1 MSHAHVPDKIAV
13 KFLAESTKRRAAIIS
28 LIAVGAL
35 GSAWSWVMDVDR
47 FWQSYVS
54 NWMFFTNMAVGAVL
68 FAVVTWITKAQW
80 NWSVRR
86 VSLSFVAFLPFSF
99 LLFLPL
105 LTLGEAYFPW
115 VLEMSHDPIL
125 QKKAAYLNMPFLVV
139 RNVIGLL
146 VLFGTAM
153 YFAYLSLRPD
163 MGLCEVEMNQGK
175 RKTWRNRLI
184 AGWNGQQEEE
194 TKSYQSMLKLGPAFV
209 IIYFVIMSVISYDW
223 VMSLEPHWFSTMMG
237 PWFFMGAFWSGIAAT
252 AVAVVFL
259 KKQED
264 YFDEAMGVQQ
274 LHDIGKL
281 TFGFAV
287 FWTYLVFAQYVV
299 IWYGKLPWEQSWIIH
314 RSEEPWGM
322 LSAIVILMCFVVPFA
337 GLIGRKAKM
346 TPWFLRLIALIALG
360 GLWLE
365 KHLMVAPSIR
375 DHETGILGL
384 TEFSLFFLFLGIF
397 LLSVQG
403 FFRSF
408 PVIQLWQPK
417 ADPEALEMESLTP
430 ERERVY

>member
-1 MSHAHVPDKIAV
+1 MSHVHAPEKILV
-13 KFLAESTKRRAAIIS
+13 KFLAGSAKRQSSILSVI
-28 LIAVGAL
+28 LVGLL
-35 GSAWSWVMDVDR
+35 GSVWSWMMDADR

-54 NWMFFTNMAVGAVL
+54 NWMFFTNIAAGAVL

-86 VSLSFVAFLPFSF
+86 VSLSFVAFLPWSF

-105 LTLGEAYFPW
+105 LALGESYFPW
-115 VLEMSHDPIL
+115 ILEMSHDPIL
-125 QKKAAYLNMPFLVV
+125 QKKAAYLNMPFLVA
-139 RNVIGLL
+139 RNVLGLL

-163 MGLCEVEMNQGK
+163 MGLCVDIMSQGK
-175 RKTWRNRLI
+175 RATWQKRLA
-184 AGWNGQQEEE
+184 AGWSGQQEEE
-194 TKSYQSMLKLGPAFV
+194 MNSYRRMLRVGPAFV
-209 IIYFVIMSVISYDW
+209 ILYFVVMSIISYDW

-252 AVAVVFL
+252 AVAVVFF
-259 KKQED
+259 KKQGN

-287 FWTYLVFAQYVV
+287 FWTYLVFAQYLV

-314 RSEEPWGM
+314 RSEAPWGK
-322 LSAIVILMCFVVPFA
+322 LSIIVVLMCFVTPFA

-346 TPWFLRLIALIALG
+346 TPWFLGLVALIALG

-375 DHETGILGL
+375 NSETGILGY
-384 TEFSLFFLFLGIF
+384 TEFTVGLFFLGLFLFSLQWF
-397 LLSVQG
+397 L
-403 FFRSF
+403 RTF
-408 PVIQLWQPK
+408 PVIQLWQPT
-417 ADPEALEMESLTP
+417 ADPEALEMEGGYKP
-430 ERERVY
+430 

>member
-1 MSHAHVPDKIAV
+1 
-13 KFLAESTKRRAAIIS
+13 
-28 LIAVGAL
+28 
-35 GSAWSWVMDVDR
+35 
-47 FWQSYVS
+47 
-54 NWMFFTNMAVGAVL
+54 
-68 FAVVTWITKAQW
+68 
-80 NWSVRR
+80 
-86 VSLSFVAFLPFSF
+86 
-99 LLFLPL
+99 
-105 LTLGEAYFPW
+105 
-115 VLEMSHDPIL
+115 
-125 QKKAAYLNMPFLVV
+125 
-139 RNVIGLL
+139 
-146 VLFGTAM
+146 
-153 YFAYLSLRPD
+153 
-163 MGLCEVEMNQGK
+163 MGLCEDEMNQGK
-175 RKTWRNRLI
+175 RKIWRNRLI

-209 IIYFVIMSVISYDW
+209 MIYFVMMSVISYDW

-314 RSEEPWGM
+314 RSEEPWGK
-322 LSAIVILMCFVVPFA
+322 LSAIVVLMCFVVPFA

-375 DHETGILGL
+375 DPETAILGL
-384 TEFSLFFLFLGIF
+384 TEFSLFVLFLGIF
-397 LLSVQG
+397 LLSVQR
-403 FFRSF
+403 FFKSF